1 MRVRV
6 VTDSTCDVPEELLA
20 KHNIRMLPAYI
31 HFGLESLKDDGVN
44 ITKEELYRRLRS
56 SNTIPTTAAFPPG
69 EAEVV
74 YEELLQEADHII
86 SFHLSST
93 LSGIFSSALVASKA
107 VAPEKI
113 TVVDTGLVSMAAGW
127 IAIMAAEMAE
137 QDIEL
142 STILEAVDSAKQ
154 RSTLWASPETL
165 EFLRRSGRI
174 NWVIAG
180 MGTLLQ
186 IKPLV
191 MVKGGAVTQDGRVRT
206 FKNALKELVAK
217 ARQEAPLERL
227 AILHLDNAEL
237 AKSMQ
242 EELADIAPSNT
253 VTVCAS
259 SAIATHFGPGGLGVA
274 TLRKKN

>member
-31 HFGLESLKDDGVN
+31 HFGLESLKDDGVS

-69 EAEVV
+69 EAEAV

-137 QDIEL
+137 QGREL
-142 STILEAVDSAKQ
+142 STILDEVDSAKQ

-206 FKNALKELVAK
+206 FKNALKELAAK

-227 AILHLDNAEL
+227 AVLHLDNAEL
-237 AKSMQ
+237 AKSMR
-242 EELADIAPSNT
+242 EELADIAPPHT
-253 VTVCAS
+253 VIVCAS
-259 SAIATHFGPGGLGVA
+259 SAIATHFGPGGVGVA
-274 TLRKKN
+274 TLRKKT

>member
-20 KHNIRMLPAYI
+20 KHNMRMLPAYI
-31 HFGLESLKDDGVN
+31 HFGLESLKDDGVS

-56 SNTIPTTAAFPPG
+56 SSTIPTTAAFPPG

-137 QDIEL
+137 QGIEL

-242 EELADIAPSNT
+242 EELADIAPPHT

-274 TLRKKN
+274 TLRKKT